1 MSVRRWTPIQ
11 RDTNPTP
18 QIGSR
23 YRFTQINAVAE
34 RIVRWL
40 IDRPIQPSHR
50 RQVRGHAPFSTIR
63 CRALFPA

>member
-11 RDTNPTP
+11 RDTNRTP

-34 RIVRWL
+34 RIDHWL
-40 IDRPIQPSHR
+40 IHRPIQPSRR
-50 RQVRGHAPFSTIR
+50 RQVREHAHFSTIH